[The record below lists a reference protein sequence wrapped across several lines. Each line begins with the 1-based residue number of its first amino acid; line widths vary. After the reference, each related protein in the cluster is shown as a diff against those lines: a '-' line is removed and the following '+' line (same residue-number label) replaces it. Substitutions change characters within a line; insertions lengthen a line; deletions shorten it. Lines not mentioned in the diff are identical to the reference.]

1 LERGLKDHGAA
12 GANAGPERRATATT
26 TLGLLDSP
34 RVQRQRSDRDQAA
47 RGARFPPR
55 LAELIVVLG
64 ALTLRVWGINFGLP
78 AVYRPDEDVLVGRAI
93 GVLHGAI
100 DPHFA
105 DWPHL
110 YMYVSAAWLAILKPL
125 SPLLGPA
132 SPYLAI
138 RLLDAAIGTAT
149 VAVVYRYGR
158 RGYGE
163 TTGLVAAIAMAVA
176 FLAVRDSHF
185 ATTDTPLAFACMLG
199 IDGAYRLA
207 EADTT
212 TRRAVAGVLLGI
224 AAGVKYNGALVVV
237 SLAAGQALHFRVPR
251 RAVVGLVWMGLI
263 AVGAFAISS
272 PFLVIDFRSFASGID
287 HIFHHLASAQ
297 QPEIGYIHIP
307 RLALW
312 YGLDPPLF
320 LLSLAGVAYAVIR
333 RTTADWILMAF
344 VLAYYGLIGSGHMV
358 FVRYADPLIPP
369 LVILGG
375 RALVAA
381 CKRLKRARVGL
392 AAALA
397 IVIVPAVA
405 HDLAYDDLI
414 QQTDTR
420 TQAFEWLRA
429 HMPDGARV
437 ATLYFAG
444 PAHDQAMIDRRGWS
458 HGATNGDVASVL
470 QNRLQDQYSVH
481 ELAESDLTADAVA
494 ALRADHVDYAVY
506 SPTTPSDGCGAST
519 PLQRALRAQTKL
531 LVTFTPTGGRCTDAV
546 FDPIDGYYVPLSG
559 YAQWVRPGPPI
570 QIFDLHPFPEPS
582 DPHGLRFRYRD
593 IRLS

>member
-1 LERGLKDHGAA
+1 
-12 GANAGPERRATATT
+12 
-26 TLGLLDSP
+26 
-34 RVQRQRSDRDQAA
+34 
-47 RGARFPPR
+47 
-55 LAELIVVLG
+55 VVLG
-64 ALTLRVWGINFGLP
+64 ALTLRLGGITFGLP
-78 AVYRPDEDVLVGRAI
+78 AIYRPDEDVLVGRAI

-105 DWPHL
+105 DWPHF
-110 YMYVSAAWLAILKPL
+110 YMYLSAAWLAVLKPL
-125 SPLLGPA
+125 FPLLGPA
-132 SPYLAI
+132 APYLGV

-149 VAVVYRYGR
+149 VVVVYRYGR

-199 IDGAYRLA
+199 LSGAYRVA
-207 EADTT
+207 EADTAR
-212 TRRAVAGVLLGI
+212 RRAVGGVLLGV
-224 AAGVKYNGALVVV
+224 AAGVKYSGALVFV
-237 SLAAGQALHFRVPR
+237 SLAAAQGHHFRVPR
-251 RAVVGLVWMGLI
+251 RAVAGLVTMGLI
-263 AVGAFAISS
+263 ALAAFAISS
-272 PFLVIDFRSFASGID
+272 PFLMIDLHSFASGID

-297 QPEIGYIHIP
+297 QPEIGYIHLP

-320 LLSLAGVAYAVIR
+320 LLSLAGLAYAVVR
-333 RTTADWILMAF
+333 RTKADWILVVF

-358 FVRYADPLIPP
+358 FVRYADPLVPP

-381 CKRLKRARVGL
+381 CERLKRVRLSL

-397 IVIVPAVA
+397 IVIIPAVA
-405 HDLAYDDLI
+405 HDLTYDDLI

-429 HMPDGARV
+429 HVPAGARV

-444 PAHDQAMIDRRGWS
+444 PVHDHAMIDRRGWS
-458 HGATNGDVASVL
+458 HGATNGYVASFL

-494 ALRADHVDYAVY
+494 ALRGDHVDYAVY
-506 SPTTPSDGCGAST
+506 SPTTPSDGCWAST
-519 PLQRALRAQTKL
+519 PLQAALSAQTEL
-531 LVTFTPTGGRCTDAV
+531 LVTFTPTGGRCTNAV
-546 FDPIDGYYVPLSG
+546 FDSIDGYYVPLSG
-559 YAQWVRPGPPI
+559 YEHWLRPGPPI
-570 QIFDLHPFPEPS
+570 QIFDLHPFPKPS
-582 DPHGLRFRYRD
+582 DPQGLRFRYRG